1 MQISPIFADM
11 HALRK
16 KENFHIVLWLV
27 KDFAWIMDYKILG
40 LSMAIPTV
48 LLAIYLTWHSRADK
62 TEFAHNLAVMFW
74 ICANV
79 IWMFGEFY
87 LNDTT
92 RSIAQPFFIAGMA
105 VLGIHYI
112 TKIPLLR
119 DLR

>member
-1 MQISPIFADM
+1 M

-16 KENFHIVLWLV
+16 KENFHILLWLI
-27 KDFAWIMDYKILG
+27 KDFAWIMDFKILG

-48 LLAIYLTWHSRADK
+48 LLAIYLTWHTMNDK

-92 RSIAQPFFIAGMA
+92 RFLAKPFFIAGLI
-105 VLGIHYI
+105 VLAIHYT
-112 TKIPLLR
+112 TKIPRLR
-119 DLR
+119 DPR

>member
-27 KDFAWIMDYKILG
+27 KDFAWIMDFKILG
-40 LSMAIPTV
+40 LSMALPTV
-48 LLAIYLTWHSRADK
+48 LLAIYLTWFSRKDK

-87 LNDTT
+87 SRFGCAWNSLHNENP
-92 RSIAQPFFIAGMA
+92 AIAGSS
-105 VLGIHYI
+105 L
-112 TKIPLLR
+112 TKLNQ
-119 DLR
+119 